1 MGLHFHNHRAR
12 TYKEQ
17 GREEVRN
24 QVNAEAVASP
34 LDQLIEDIQTH
45 VLKVQAGVPLL
56 EAKARLDREARQFIA
71 AIRNYKELFNKPVN
85 TPNVPSPE
93 IVPPKPKP

>member
-24 QVNAEAVASP
+24 QVNAQAVAANP
-34 LDQLIEDIQTH
+34 LDKLIEDIQTH

-56 EAKARLDREARQFIA
+56 EAKARLDREAKQFIA
-71 AIRNYKELFNKPVN
+71 AIRNYKELFNKPIN
-85 TPNVPSPE
+85 TPNAE
-93 IVPPKPKP
+93 ATPKPKP